1 MKSKKIILI
10 YYIAYLT
17 IKNSKYVKISSGNPL
32 YFMLS
37 KMNRCFEEIN
47 ENKCLTLVPNNE
59 SKEKIKKY
67 EELSIKI
74 KDLIRSVTK
83 KSETYDQNCI
93 KIKFPNGHF
102 TPN

>member
-1 MKSKKIILI
+1 
-10 YYIAYLT
+10 
-17 IKNSKYVKISSGNPL
+17 
-32 YFMLS
+32 MLS
-37 KMNRCFEEIN
+37 KMNRCFGEIN

-83 KSETYDQNCI
+83 KSDTYDEKCI
-93 KIKFPNGHF
+93 KIKFSNGHF